1 MKEAFCTVI
10 GMFGSLLA
18 YLLGGWNA
26 PMKALVVLMIIDYIS
41 GLMVA
46 GIFHKSKKSENGAL
60 NSNSGMKGLCKK
72 CMIILMV
79 IAIAQVSMA
88 ADIKYLRN
96 TVVIGF
102 ATNEFISIIEN
113 GTLMGI
119 PILKPIRGAIDVLN
133 ERSNSNE
140 DKWK

>member
-1 MKEAFCTVI
+1 MKESLCATVGVI
-10 GMFGSLLA
+10 GSLIA
-18 YLLGGWNA
+18 SLLGGWNT

-60 NSNSGMKGLCKK
+60 NSSSGMKGLCKK
-72 CMIILMV
+72 CMILLMV
-79 IAIAQVSMA
+79 IAMAQVSMA
-88 ADIKYLRN
+88 ANIDYLRN
-96 TVVIGF
+96 AVVIGF
-102 ATNEFISIIEN
+102 ATNELISIIEN

-119 PILKPIRGAIDVLN
+119 PILKPIRGAIDILN

-140 DKWK
+140 NNWK

>member
-102 ATNEFISIIEN
+102 TTNEFISIIEN

>member
-1 MKEAFCTVI
+1 MKESLCATVGVI
-10 GMFGSLLA
+10 GSLIA
-18 YLLGGWNA
+18 SLLGGWNA

-60 NSNSGMKGLCKK
+60 NSSSGMKGLCKK
-72 CMIILMV
+72 CMILLMV
-79 IAIAQVSMA
+79 IAMAQVSMA
-88 ADIKYLRN
+88 ANIDYLRN
-96 TVVIGF
+96 AVVIGF
-102 ATNEFISIIEN
+102 ATNELISIIEN

-119 PILKPIRGAIDVLN
+119 PILKPIRGAIDILN

-140 DKWK
+140 NNWK